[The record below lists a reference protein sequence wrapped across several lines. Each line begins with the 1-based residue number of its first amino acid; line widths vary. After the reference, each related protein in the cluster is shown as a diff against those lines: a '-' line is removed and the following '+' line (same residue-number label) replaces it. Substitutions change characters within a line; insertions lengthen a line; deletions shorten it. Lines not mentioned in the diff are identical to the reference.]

1 MLTLLHYPVMR
12 IYSKYDYYSS
22 PDASLSS
29 AVVEQEREEAS
40 EPSSNLNSITL
51 GNMGFSKTE
60 CIILTMVPGNQ
71 ANLKCNSGRMTQLI
85 DFGVT
90 THFED

>member
-1 MLTLLHYPVMR
+1 MR

-22 PDASLSS
+22 PDPGLSS
-29 AVVEQEREEAS
+29 AVIEQEREQAEDR
-40 EPSSNLNSITL
+40 SSNVNSITL

-60 CIILTMVPGNQ
+60 CIIFTMIPGNQ

-90 THFED
+90 THSED